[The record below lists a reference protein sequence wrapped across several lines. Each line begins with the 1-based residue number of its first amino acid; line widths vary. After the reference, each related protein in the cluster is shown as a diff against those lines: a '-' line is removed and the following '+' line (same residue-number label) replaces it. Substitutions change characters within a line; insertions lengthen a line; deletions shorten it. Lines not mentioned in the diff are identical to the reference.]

1 MMMDVLREEDD
12 RLDWGEELA
21 GDVERGRDDAETDDP
36 GEDEPLLGEEKE
48 EEEVVRGVE
57 ESVSEAEE

>member
-21 GDVERGRDDAETDDP
+21 GDVERGREDSETDDP
-36 GEDEPLLGEEKE
+36 GGDEPLLGEEKE
-48 EEEVVRGVE
+48 EAVRGVE